1 MSGRP
6 SIAQTDEQIGFH
18 WLTDGG
24 RPVGLTDLVRTD
36 PEPER
41 LLPTHLAALDDALI
55 DAAGRFGRLLG
66 GGEPAVT
73 EAQRLDLGE
82 LHRVLDRLCQEYAA
96 ALAVVETEAE
106 LRAGLI
112 VGTAQLIAIRAR
124 MVLGVSGPTPLAGT
138 LTDPGVGVV
147 SGHGRLV
154 FVDESTLW
162 RGARWVV
169 QAEHGARYPLTLSM
183 LLFDSS
189 GVNKDAALDEHRAAL
204 RQVAAAA
211 DDTGADPFVSA
222 GSVEW
227 LLYDWL
233 MAHRESGSSGAIELR
248 GNRLEDARLIVAAA
262 DALVRTRALLEP
274 TLLEVP
280 TRRGQ

>member
-1 MSGRP
+1 MSRP

-18 WLTDGG
+18 WLTEDA
-24 RPVGLTDLVRTD
+24 RPIGLADLVQTD

-66 GGEPAVT
+66 GGEAAIT
-73 EAQRLDLGE
+73 ETQRLDLRE
-82 LHRVLDRLCQEYAA
+82 LHRVLDRLCHEYAA
-96 ALAVVETEAE
+96 ALAVVDTEAE

-124 MVLGVSGPTPLAGT
+124 MALGVSGPTPLAGT
-138 LTDPGVGVV
+138 LTDPGLGVV

-154 FVDESTLW
+154 IADDGALW

-169 QAEHGARYPLTLSM
+169 QSEHGARYPLTLSM
-183 LLFDSS
+183 LLYDSS

-204 RQVAAAA
+204 RRVAAAA
-211 DDTGADPFVSA
+211 ADPGADPFAAA

-248 GNRLEDARLIVAAA
+248 GNRLEDARLMVAAA
-262 DALVRTRALLEP
+262 DALVRARTRLDA
-274 TLLEVP
+274 TLLDVP
-280 TRRGQ
+280 TRRRH

>member
-1 MSGRP
+1 MSRP

-18 WLTDGG
+18 WLSENG
-24 RPVGLTDLVRTD
+24 RPVGLAELVRTD
-36 PEPER
+36 PEPDR

-66 GGEPAVT
+66 GGEPATT
-73 EAQRLDLGE
+73 ETQRLDLRE
-82 LHRVLDRLCQEYAA
+82 LHRVLDRLCLEYSA
-96 ALAVVETEAE
+96 ALAVVGSEAE

-112 VGTAQLIAIRAR
+112 VGTAQLFAIRAR
-124 MVLGVSGPTPLAGT
+124 MALGVSGPTPLAGT

-154 FVDESTLW
+154 VVDEREPW

-169 QAEHGARYPLTLSM
+169 ESETGARFPLTLSM
-183 LLFDSS
+183 LRYDSS
-189 GVNKDAALDEHRAAL
+189 GVNREAALDEHREAL
-204 RQVAAAA
+204 RRVAAAA
-211 DDTGADPFVSA
+211 DEPGADPFIAA

-248 GNRLEDARLIVAAA
+248 GNRLDDAGLIVTAAA
-262 DALVRTRALLEP
+262 ALVRCRTRVDPALP
-274 TLLEVP
+274 DVP
-280 TRRGQ
+280 TRRR